1 MKSKFDMCIIIII
14 INGTRNNRQL
24 LLFSSSLEK
33 SANQSASEQSLTI
46 DEWILTQLPDN
57 VKQYYINL
65 IIME

>member
-1 MKSKFDMCIIIII
+1 MEPETIANYYYSVVRWK
-14 INGTRNNRQL
+14 
-24 LLFSSSLEK
+24 K